1 MQPPPRNKSQNKQTV
16 FLTNFK
22 RSLCVNKR
30 KGKGGGTFTYLFVSC
45 KCKLKISAEMDNDT
59 HAYSLIQLG
68 FNDYIAARHLI
79 NNKFIL
85 QGVTLASTAVE
96 KYLKAIL
103 ASKGIKGINKRVHL
117 DKIDKLKTSLSE
129 CYTDFTNRIDERFL
143 EILGKA
149 YQTRYYDDLKS
160 PVTIGFFVNQFLC
173 ELDYSIS
180 FFENVLYE
188 NIVDEKGNK
197 VQTLYKRYVSE
208 VNPVLIL
215 NNYLFAGISKKE
227 CMEQL
232 DDGFCIYINPDRWN
246 GNILTEGHGIKNL
259 YDGRITLI
267 TVNFK

>member
-1 MQPPPRNKSQNKQTV
+1 
-16 FLTNFK
+16 
-22 RSLCVNKR
+22 
-30 KGKGGGTFTYLFVSC
+30 
-45 KCKLKISAEMDNDT
+45 MDNDT

-103 ASKGIKGINKRVHL
+103 ASKGRNKRVHL
-117 DKIDKLKTSLSE
+117 DKIDKLKTILSE

-149 YQTRYYDDLKS
+149 YETRYYDDLKS
-160 PVTIGFFVNQFLC
+160 PITIGFFVNQFLC
-173 ELDYSIS
+173 ELDYSVN

-188 NIVDEKGNK
+188 NIVDENGNK
-197 VQTLYKRYVSE
+197 VPTLYKRYASE
-208 VNPVLIL
+208 TNPELVL

-227 CMEQL
+227 CMEQP
-232 DDGFCIYINPDRWN
+232 DYGYCIYINPDKWN
-246 GNILTEGHGIKNL
+246 GNILTEAHGVKNE
-259 YDGRITLI
+259 YDGRMTLI
-267 TVNFK
+267 TINFK

>member
-1 MQPPPRNKSQNKQTV
+1 
-16 FLTNFK
+16 
-22 RSLCVNKR
+22 
-30 KGKGGGTFTYLFVSC
+30 
-45 KCKLKISAEMDNDT
+45 MDNDT

-68 FNDYIAARHLI
+68 FNDYIAARYLI

-103 ASKGIKGINKRVHL
+103 ASKGNNRRVHL
-117 DKIDKLKTSLSE
+117 DRIDKLKTALNE

-173 ELDYSIS
+173 ELDYSID

-188 NIVDEKGNK
+188 NIIDEKGNK
-197 VQTLYKRYVSE
+197 VPTLYKRYASE
-208 VNPVLIL
+208 KKAELIL
-215 NNYLFAGISKKE
+215 NNYLFMGISKKE
-227 CMEQL
+227 CMEQV
-232 DDGFCIYINPDRWN
+232 DNGFCIYINPDRWN
-246 GNILTEGHGIKNL
+246 GNILTEGHGIKNS

-267 TVNFK
+267 TVNLK